1 MEELN
6 SAQDDEIGGLN
17 RKHSSKCQAWPSSD
31 IVFYQKHWTQLSA
44 AGGSGKRATRSWRRP
59 SRSFG
64 RLAFGRLAFGRLAF
78 GRLAFGRLAF
88 GRLASATSTTSV
100 PFFLTKKDL
109 LKLQEVV
116 RNNAQQIA
124 FWNELVE
131 ANKNW
136 ISHLLSGYS

>member
-1 MEELN
+1 MMEELN

-64 RLAFGRLAFGRLAF
+64 RLAFGRLA
-78 GRLAFGRLAF
+78 
-88 GRLASATSTTSV
+88 SATSTTSV
-100 PFFLTKKDL
+100 PFFTKKDL

-116 RNNAQQIA
+116 RKNAQKIA
-124 FWNELVE
+124 FQNELVE
-131 ANKNW
+131 ANLNW
-136 ISHLLSGYS
+136 INHLISGYS